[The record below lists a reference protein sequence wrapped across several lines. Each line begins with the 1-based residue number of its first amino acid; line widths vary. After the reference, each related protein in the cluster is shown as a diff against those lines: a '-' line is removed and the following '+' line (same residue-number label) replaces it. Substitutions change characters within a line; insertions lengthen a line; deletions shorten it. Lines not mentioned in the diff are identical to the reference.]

1 MSFEIQKVYTENPYV
16 DEMVYY
22 TRLMSMDTVLKMEE
36 EALKNETME
45 SLKNGNLLISCVEG
59 TAIFEEFKYVSVDI
73 LAKAGYKIDQME
85 EYLRDIKKIP
95 QDKRKEITKLLR
107 EDFINNYEEMNPYYR
122 ALHGL
127 PISENEEDFDY
138 ITDWLP
144 PDGVVINIDK
154 PIHKM
159 NREEILILEKYGVL
173 EDLIKEDPYKRQY
186 MRHLGDKKIDYYSA
200 RRANRFDVLYIPEI
214 DSDSIAKTYRDKLD
228 ANKFYVLRTIYSEA
242 FKYNSDYYDNFIAI
256 LIVLITVVDIIARV
270 QEFITRKEI
279 FDIRSV
285 QYIFKSYGIP
295 FFEEIPLKYQISMV
309 KNLHTLLKYKST
321 SKCMVDICSLFGF
334 DNIKVFKYYLLKDRK
349 VDINDGSYIY
359 SVDENGNHILTDE
372 YELKFLKLPL
382 EDDLDEYIRNENSYI
397 DYDEITYGDTTWDGG
412 LDHDMVMKS
421 ILKEEFN
428 FTRTKYISIDTM
440 YDVAKMSAQQS
451 YFFNFLYDNV
461 ELENLLTIQVPF
473 IEPGKDFKLSD
484 IFTLLTALTYYY
496 RGVKDTIMDT
506 HSKVLYVNGFNFKA
520 DLASLAESIAEKR
533 VTDIYID
540 HEAKQLSLY
549 GDVTI
554 PKSGSL
560 TLEIEG
566 VTSEDIAEFIPD
578 ISIQTPVKIDVECF
592 DGGVN
597 ISVDTEDEDITVF
610 GKLYIDMD
618 HENIILDYGST
629 PHAKE
634 QLDNFKIPEVSIPS
648 FEEMKSLYINNINV
662 RDELIKG
669 MNEADNKRI
678 YNVYK
683 DLYDA
688 LMTIELTHTYYEKD
702 GAPTI
707 SDIPDPDTYIISG
720 EYTHANK
727 PENPPVKSNDISY
740 YYAIIDGY
748 YHKFKNGEW
757 VFASELYYYTDSDE
771 DATYSEFLKHVDYS
785 LYNILAEAQLIDDSA
800 SRNQFIANVID
811 SILYALEQYIDT
823 QEFQGLFSNLPI
835 MSSEAVKQYIAT
847 VINFYKSYKVDFLG
861 MNTIYTLDDKYDG
874 YIHVIDDMIKKR
886 YFQKNDFISIYDK
899 FGKSKSKLTHDEC
912 VHLIERVYFDVKT
925 WMVANKYDH
934 ADVAERITQII
945 INMIMYSIIQIDD
958 KIANIILKKQINDSL
973 LKFDYICVK
982 REENEDSYY
991 F

>member
-45 SLKNGNLLISCVEG
+45 SLRNGNLLISCVEG
-59 TAIFEEFKYVSVDI
+59 TAIFEQFSYVTPSI
-73 LAKAGYKIDQME
+73 LSEVGLYDME
-85 EYLRDIKKIP
+85 PYLRDIKNIP
-95 QDKRKEITKLLR
+95 QHKRKEVTKLLMK
-107 EDFINNYEEMNPYYR
+107 DFINNYEELNPYYR

-138 ITDWLP
+138 VTDWLP
-144 PDGVVINIDK
+144 PDGVVIDLGK
-154 PIHKM
+154 PIHLM
-159 NREEILILEKYGVL
+159 NRDEILILEKFGVID
-173 EDLIKEDPYKRQY
+173 ELINEDPYKRQY
-186 MRHLGDKKIDYYSA
+186 MRHLGDKKIDYYPA
-200 RRANRFDVLYIPEI
+200 RRANRFDILYIPTI
-214 DSDSIAKTYRDKLD
+214 DSDSIYKTYRDKLD
-228 ANKFYVLRTIYSEA
+228 ANKFYVLRTVYSEA

-349 VDINDGSYIY
+349 VDISTGEYIY
-359 SVDENGNHILTDE
+359 STDENGDHILTDE

-382 EDDLDEYIRNENSYI
+382 DDDLDKYIRDNNSYI
-397 DYDEITYGDTTWDGG
+397 DYDEITYGDSTWDGG
-412 LDHDMVMKS
+412 LDHDTVMKT

-428 FTRTKYISIDTM
+428 FSRTKYISIDTM

-461 ELENLLTIQVPF
+461 ELESLLTVQVPF
-473 IEPGKDFKLSD
+473 IEPGKDFKLSH

-496 RGVKDTIMDT
+496 RGIKDTLMDT

-520 DLASLAESIAEKR
+520 DLALLAETISDKKVFDVFKDEEP
-533 VTDIYID
+533 ID
-540 HEAKQLSLY
+540 LDY
-549 GDVTI
+549 GDIII
-554 PKSGSL
+554 PKSKSL
-560 TLEIEG
+560 TIEIDG
-566 VTSEDIAEFIPD
+566 LRPEDKAKFIPD
-578 ISIQTPVKIDVECF
+578 ESILDSIIDHNAECF
-592 DGGVN
+592 DGYVT
-597 ISVDTEDEDITVF
+597 ITVDTGDKEIEIP
-610 GKLYIDMD
+610 GRLYIDRD
-618 HENIILDYGST
+618 DEEIIVQHASAPEAIELLNDFNIPS
-629 PHAKE
+629 
-634 QLDNFKIPEVSIPS
+634 VSIPS
-648 FEEMKSLYINNINV
+648 FKEMKEMYINNINI

-669 MNEADNKRI
+669 MNEADNKRV

-688 LMTIELTHTYYEKD
+688 LMTVQLTLTYYEKD

-707 SDIPDPDTYIISG
+707 SDIPEGYLIEG
-720 EYTHANK
+720 EYTHTSK
-727 PENPPVKSNDISY
+727 PSDPNIKENSY
-740 YYAIIDGY
+740 AMIDGQ

-757 VFASELYYYTDSDE
+757 AFASELYYYTDADG
-771 DATYSEFLKHVDYS
+771 DATYSEFLKHADYS
-785 LYNILAEAQLIDDSA
+785 LYNILAEAQLIEDTA

-811 SILYALEQYIDT
+811 SILYALEQYIGTD
-823 QEFQGLFSNLPI
+823 EFQGLYSNLPI

-861 MNTIYTLDDKYDG
+861 LNTIYTLDDKHDG
-874 YIHVIDDMIKKR
+874 YIRIIDDMIKKR
-886 YFQKNDFISIYDK
+886 YFQKDDFISIYDK
-899 FGKSKSKLTHDEC
+899 FGKSKSKLSHDESMKI
-912 VHLIERVYFDVKT
+912 VERIYFDIKT
-925 WMVANKYDH
+925 WLVANKYEH
-934 ADVAERITQII
+934 INVAEKIA
-945 INMIMYSIIQIDD
+945 SIIARMVMYTILQVND
-958 KIANIILKKQINDSL
+958 NISTMILHKHLNDSIF
-973 LKFDYICVK
+973 KYEYIDIK
-982 REENEDSYY
+982 ETTES
-991 F
+991 